1 MQGEDTDPEDARE
14 MEALLYSQIHYV
26 EDIQYGQ
33 SDVQNDQK
41 DVQHDHIDVQ
51 SAVNNVSI
59 NEDSKNSKSHV
70 SVTMIGEN
78 DPSGESIRKP
88 KSICETVNA
97 RKSSNKVNFELTSI
111 SQVFNFNL
119 TTGPA

>member
-41 DVQHDHIDVQ
+41 DVQHDHIDV
-51 SAVNNVSI
+51 NNVSI
-59 NEDSKNSKSHV
+59 NEDSKNIKSHV
-70 SVTMIGEN
+70 SVTLIGEN
-78 DPSGESIRKP
+78 DTSGESIRKP
-88 KSICETVNA
+88 KSICETVNS
-97 RKSSNKVNFELTSI
+97 RKSSNKVNLEFTSI